1 MIVTFVPLPPPAG
14 VVLYAHVGAI
24 GGGGDAGGGGDE
36 GGAEGGAHSPSHST
50 KYSAYT
56 LLPSKAPEEVTPG
69 DPVVTKLYTPS
80 VVMGSGAFS
89 AHMKKPRPSN
99 GDVTYPSASMGLSGS
114 A

>member
-1 MIVTFVPLPPPAG
+1 MLVTFVPLPPPAG

-56 LLPSKAPEEVTPG
+56 MLPS
-69 DPVVTKLYTPS
+69 
-80 VVMGSGAFS
+80 
-89 AHMKKPRPSN
+89 
-99 GDVTYPSASMGLSGS
+99 
-114 A
+114 

>member
-1 MIVTFVPLPPPAG
+1 MLVTFVPLPPPAG

-50 KYSAYT
+50 MYSAYT
-56 LLPSKAPEEVTPG
+56 RLPSKAPELTPG

-99 GDVTYPSASMGLSGS
+99 GDVTYPSASTSL
-114 A
+114 AL